1 MREIRNVK
9 ELRKRAEKLKKKG
22 YSISEIADELDLK
35 DCDVRYILTTKNNK
49 IKNRIKEHKEEII
62 GLGMITAGCILLS
75 KVAYDSGFKNGV
87 DVNTATSLKVID
99 DPEWFLNHDAIPLL
113 IGTKANGTF
122 HYALKEGA
130 QFVEEILK
138 LSTKAEN
145 L

>member
-1 MREIRNVK
+1 MK
-9 ELRKRAEKLKKKG
+9 EKL
-22 YSISEIADELDLK
+22 
-35 DCDVRYILTTKNNK
+35 TKEN
-49 IKNRIKEHKEEII
+49 IKNWIKEHKAELAVI
-62 GLGMITAGCILLS
+62 GLDVVAILLVC
-75 KVAYDSGFKNGV
+75 KRYYNDGFKNGI

-122 HYALKEGA
+122 YYALKEGT